1 MEPKHGG
8 SIPSAGR
15 EEAEREYREYLA
27 FLERIDSP
35 QALEEYLLFITNQE
49 DDPNLSAIDNKRRR
63 HTRILW
69 AMRAYFDKLGFRD
82 KVPELRKYIADLAIA
97 LENLIRGGRTD
108 PLFVKTKG
116 SKRDPMRT
124 WGARLQAALGLE
136 CLILSGLSR
145 EKAASDAAKSY
156 KALASLTRGTKLDL
170 KGSLLSW
177 YDRYGEG
184 RVPVPELLEAFET
197 ERGELKAA
205 NLSPAEY
212 RRRGKQAFMHAVKTA
227 IR

>member
-1 MEPKHGG
+1 MNSKY
-8 SIPSAGR
+8 SSS
-15 EEAEREYREYLA
+15 L
-27 FLERIDSP
+27 DSP

-97 LENLIRGGRTD
+97 LGESHQGRAYRSAICEDERVQT
-108 PLFVKTKG
+108 
-116 SKRDPMRT
+116 RPMRT

-197 ERGELKAA
+197 ERSELKAA

>member
-1 MEPKHGG
+1 MGAARPASRTPGTVPGGLTHPNPHGRHTEAHMEPKHGG

-27 FLERIDSP
+27 FLEHIDSP

-97 LENLIRGGRTD
+97 LENLIGGGRTD

-116 SKRDPMRT
+116 SKRDPC
-124 WGARLQAALGLE
+124 ALGVP
-136 CLILSGLSR
+136 
-145 EKAASDAAKSY
+145 
-156 KALASLTRGTKLDL
+156 
-170 KGSLLSW
+170 GSKRPSAW
-177 YDRYGEG
+177 N
-184 RVPVPELLEAFET
+184 A
-197 ERGELKAA
+197 
-205 NLSPAEY
+205 
-212 RRRGKQAFMHAVKTA
+212 
-227 IR
+227 

>member
-97 LENLIRGGRTD
+97 LENLIGGGRTD

-116 SKRDPMRT
+116 SKRDPC
-124 WGARLQAALGLE
+124 ALGVP
-136 CLILSGLSR
+136 
-145 EKAASDAAKSY
+145 
-156 KALASLTRGTKLDL
+156 
-170 KGSLLSW
+170 GSKRPSAW
-177 YDRYGEG
+177 N
-184 RVPVPELLEAFET
+184 A
-197 ERGELKAA
+197 
-205 NLSPAEY
+205 
-212 RRRGKQAFMHAVKTA
+212 
-227 IR
+227 